1 MPSNSMSR
9 PLAGAR
15 RRAAARC
22 RTAAHA
28 LSLRKSAKRAIG
40 AGLACLMVAGCAK
53 QNEEDVR
60 TRVSSWMNLG
70 ETLYFHSQPGCSAA
84 VFDLK
89 STRISSKVTRARTLQ
104 TGVKMLGRD
113 GPVFFDIKGETP
125 HSVSEAMMNAN
136 LHRGIGMISSG
147 IAAKN
152 CMTETLQTYYLRAL
166 LDENADLVY
175 DPQEKAMIVLDGE
188 NRWLFYARGDGK

>member
-1 MPSNSMSR
+1 MPDKKTSWS
-9 PLAGAR
+9 LARAR
-15 RRAAARC
+15 RRAAARG
-22 RTAAHA
+22 RTAA
-28 LSLRKSAKRAIG
+28 RAIG
-40 AGLACLMVAGCAK
+40 AGLILLAIAGCSK
-53 QNEEDVR
+53 QKEDDVR
-60 TRVSSWMNLG
+60 TRLSDWVNLG
-70 ETLYFHSQPGCSAA
+70 ETLYFYADIGCSAA

-166 LDENADLVY
+166 LDENGDLVY